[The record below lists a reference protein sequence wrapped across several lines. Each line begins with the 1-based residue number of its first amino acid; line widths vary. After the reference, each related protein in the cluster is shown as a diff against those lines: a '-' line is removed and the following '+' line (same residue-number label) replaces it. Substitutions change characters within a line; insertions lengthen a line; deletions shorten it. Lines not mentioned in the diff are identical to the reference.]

1 MKPTFILLLTF
12 LFSLNSFSQENTNY
26 LDNQFREVYK
36 KSNNYLEYKVI
47 LKKDFGNLHNAV
59 LDSIKN
65 FNKQLESK
73 NILINSQK
81 TTIDLLE
88 KEKKETTTKLN
99 EALHKVNSISLFGM
113 QLSKRLYS
121 VILFAIIIALLVS
134 LIYFIFK
141 FNNSDVIT
149 LAAKN
154 NLEDVEDEFNSFRK
168 KSIEREQKLRRQ
180 LQDEIIKN
188 RNN

>member
-1 MKPTFILLLTF
+1 
-12 LFSLNSFSQENTNY
+12 
-26 LDNQFREVYK
+26 
-36 KSNNYLEYKVI
+36 
-47 LKKDFGNLHNAV
+47 
-59 LDSIKN
+59 
-65 FNKQLESK
+65 
-73 NILINSQK
+73 
-81 TTIDLLE
+81 
-88 KEKKETTTKLN
+88 
-99 EALHKVNSISLFGM
+99 M
-113 QLSKRLYS
+113 QLSKGLYS

>member
-88 KEKKETTTKLN
+88 KEKKE
-99 EALHKVNSISLFGM
+99 
-113 QLSKRLYS
+113 QLC
-121 VILFAIIIALLVS
+121 
-134 LIYFIFK
+134 
-141 FNNSDVIT
+141 D
-149 LAAKN
+149 
-154 NLEDVEDEFNSFRK
+154 
-168 KSIEREQKLRRQ
+168 
-180 LQDEIIKN
+180 
-188 RNN
+188 